1 MAQIVAFPRTLAFTR
16 AFEELPLFTQRAPN
30 GDLFFAGL
38 IDGSIEVSVSPFGD
52 WWISDLHIVVKNAC
66 RTEVGGAK
74 TIRLDPDEHE
84 GLYLLV
90 LDMLTDKYP
99 ATIEEWVR
107 EAAAQASLRGR
118 AA

>member
-1 MAQIVAFPRTLAFTR
+1 MAQIVAFPRTLALTR

-30 GDLFFAGL
+30 GDLFYAGL
-38 IDGSIEVSVSPFGD
+38 IDGSIQISFDPSGN

-66 RTEVGGAK
+66 RTEAVAK

-84 GLYLLV
+84 SLYWLV
-90 LDMLTDKYP
+90 LDTFTDKYS

-107 EAAAQASLRGR
+107 EASAEAGLRGR